1 MKRMLEL
8 LIDWLYVE
16 PQVYQVENEIS
27 KLDRTF
33 NWLQIKS
40 QYKRWLFEKILEKV
54 DAQKRIDTA
63 DIAWVIHSLN
73 SKFDKLMRKGWVG
86 KRFIDLVDELEERA
100 ELATKKLE
108 ELNEQIQKD
117 MDFSRI
123 ILN

>member
-1 MKRMLEL
+1 
-8 LIDWLYVE
+8 
-16 PQVYQVENEIS
+16 
-27 KLDRTF
+27 
-33 NWLQIKS
+33 
-40 QYKRWLFEKILEKV
+40 
-54 DAQKRIDTA
+54 
-63 DIAWVIHSLN
+63 
-73 SKFDKLMRKGWVG
+73 MRKGWVG